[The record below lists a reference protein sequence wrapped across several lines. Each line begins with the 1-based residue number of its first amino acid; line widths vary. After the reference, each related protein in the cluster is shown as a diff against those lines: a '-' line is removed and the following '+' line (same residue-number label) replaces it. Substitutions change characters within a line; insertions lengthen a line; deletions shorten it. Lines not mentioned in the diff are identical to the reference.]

1 MQRILSLF
9 IRYLSAGAIATLVHY
24 GVFVCLLRWFA
35 PTPSTFLAA
44 STGALIAYCLSRHW
58 VFAQRS
64 CNRLRFF
71 ITATSQVLTNTLM
84 VNLLTFW
91 GAPPLL
97 AQVLATAAVTFQGF
111 TINHFWVFKHDLHR
125 KPFQ

>member
-24 GVFVCLLRWFA
+24 AVFVCLLTWFA
-35 PTPSTFLAA
+35 PTPSTFVAA
-44 STGALIAYCLSRHW
+44 STGALVAFCLSRLW

-64 CNRLRFF
+64 CNKLRFF
-71 ITATSQVLTNTLM
+71 MTATGQVLTNTLM
-84 VNLLTFW
+84 VNLLVFW
-91 GAPPLL
+91 GIPPLL
-97 AQVLATAAVTFQGF
+97 AQVLATAAVTLQGF

>member
-24 GVFVCLLRWFA
+24 AVFVCLLTSLA

-44 STGALIAYCLSRHW
+44 STGALVAFCLSRDW

-64 CNRLRFF
+64 CNKLRFL
-71 ITATSQVLTNTLM
+71 ITATCQVLTNTLM
-84 VNLLTFW
+84 VNLLTSW

-97 AQVLATAAVTFQGF
+97 AQVLATATATFQGF
-111 TINHFWVFKHDLHR
+111 TINHLWVFKHDLHR